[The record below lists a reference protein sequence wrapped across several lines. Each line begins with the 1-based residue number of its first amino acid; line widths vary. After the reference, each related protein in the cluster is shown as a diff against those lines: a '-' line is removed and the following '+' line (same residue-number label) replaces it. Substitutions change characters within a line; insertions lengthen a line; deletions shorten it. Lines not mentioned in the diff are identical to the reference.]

1 MLERIRNGC
10 QEIRGRRESYVRE
23 RRNGDQSMEHEL
35 SRNKKRRVIDWT
47 VIGKD
52 KKERNKRQKD
62 QELRLN

>member
-1 MLERIRNGC
+1 
-10 QEIRGRRESYVRE
+10 
-23 RRNGDQSMEHEL
+23 MEHEL